1 MVTVLDLM
9 QVYQI
14 KNGKAGTLDYLVD
27 IINQAGV
34 NALIDRESLALEIL
48 RQCGTRDAR
57 YNTSEVFARF
67 AVNFFKREKS
77 YIDRTLLLL
86 AKEYDALDT
95 YSISREEKI
104 DRKHTEDIDEQRVDD
119 LETERTDNLTTTR
132 TDNLTDTRTDNLT
145 ATRTDNL
152 TERKTGSYTDEHFV
166 SAENESGVML
176 RTRDTHTDTDPAG
189 SGTLNTGT
197 QTNANT
203 GTQTNAATGTQT
215 HADTGTQT
223 TTNTG
228 SVHNTGLNE
237 FTHDDK
243 IIIGE
248 HGYKISPNVEFFNAL
263 KRNEFNI
270 YAELAEKFSDEMC
283 LCVF

>member
-14 KNGKAGTLDYLVD
+14 KNDKTGTLDYLVD

-34 NALIDRESLALEIL
+34 NALIDRETLALEIL
-48 RQCGTRDAR
+48 KQCGTRDAR

-67 AVNFFKREKS
+67 AVNFFKREQS

-104 DRKHTEDIDEQRVDD
+104 DRKHTEDLDEQRVDD
-119 LETERTDNLTTTR
+119 LETERTDNLK
-132 TDNLTDTRTDNLT
+132 

-152 TERKTGSYTDEHFV
+152 TERKTGSYTDEHYV

-176 RTRDTHTDTDPAG
+176 RTRDTHEDTDPAG
-189 SGTLNTGT
+189 SGTSNTGT
-197 QTNANT
+197 QTNAN
-203 GTQTNAATGTQT
+203 
-215 HADTGTQT
+215 TGTQT

-270 YAELAEKFSDEMC
+270 YTELAEKFSDEMC

>member
-14 KNGKAGTLDYLVD
+14 KQNKTNTLDYLVD
-27 IINQAGV
+27 IINESGV
-34 NALIDRESLALEIL
+34 NALIDRETLALEIL

-104 DRKHTEDIDEQRVDD
+104 DREHTEDLDEQRVDD
-119 LETERTDNLTTTR
+119 LKSERTDDL
-132 TDNLTDTRTDNLT
+132 L
-145 ATRTDNL
+145 
-152 TERKTGSYTDEHFV
+152 EHKSGSYTDEHYV
-166 SAENESGVML
+166 SAENETGVML
-176 RTRDTHTDTDPAG
+176 RTRDTHSDTDPED
-189 SGTLNTGT
+189 SGVSNTGT
-197 QTNANT
+197 QTT
-203 GTQTNAATGTQT
+203 E
-215 HADTGTQT
+215 
-223 TTNTG
+223 NTG
-228 SVHNTGLNE
+228 SVHNTGLNK

-263 KRNEFNI
+263 KRNEFNM
-270 YAELAEKFSDEMC
+270 YTELAEKFSDEMC

>member
-14 KNGKAGTLDYLVD
+14 KNDKTGTLDYLVD

-34 NALIDRESLALEIL
+34 NDLIDRETLALEIL

-67 AVNFFKREKS
+67 AVNFFKREQS
-77 YIDRTLLLL
+77 YVDRTLLLL

-104 DRKHTEDIDEQRVDD
+104 DREHTEDLDEQRVDD
-119 LETERTDNLTTTR
+119 LKSERTDDL
-132 TDNLTDTRTDNLT
+132 L
-145 ATRTDNL
+145 
-152 TERKTGSYTDEHFV
+152 ERKSGSYTEEHYV
-166 SAENESGVML
+166 SAENETGVML
-176 RTRDTHTDTDPAG
+176 RTRDTHTDTDAAG
-189 SGTLNTGT
+189 SGVSNTGT
-197 QTNANT
+197 QTT
-203 GTQTNAATGTQT
+203 E
-215 HADTGTQT
+215 
-223 TTNTG
+223 NTG
-228 SVHNTGLNE
+228 SVHNTGLNKL
-237 FTHDDK
+237 THDDK

-270 YAELAEKFSDEMC
+270 YTELAEKFSDEMC

>member
-1 MVTVLDLM
+1 M

-14 KNGKAGTLDYLVD
+14 KQNKTNTLDYLVD
-27 IINQAGV
+27 IINESGV
-34 NALIDRESLALEIL
+34 NALIDRETLALEIL

-104 DRKHTEDIDEQRVDD
+104 DRKHTEDINEQRVDN
-119 LETERTDNLTTTR
+119 LETK
-132 TDNLTDTRTDNLT
+132 RTDNLT

-152 TERKTGSYTDEHFV
+152 TERKTGSYTDEHYV

-176 RTRDTHTDTDPAG
+176 RTRDTHEDTDPAG
-189 SGTLNTGT
+189 SGTSNTGT

-203 GTQTNAATGTQT
+203 GTQTT
-215 HADTGTQT
+215 D
-223 TTNTG
+223 NTG

-270 YAELAEKFSDEMC
+270 YTELAEKFSDEMC

>member
-14 KNGKAGTLDYLVD
+14 KQNKTNTLDYLVD
-27 IINQAGV
+27 IINDSGV
-34 NALIDRESLALEIL
+34 NALIDRETLSLEIL
-48 RQCGTRDAR
+48 RKCGTRDAR

-95 YSISREEKI
+95 YSINREEKI

-119 LETERTDNLTTTR
+119 LETK
-132 TDNLTDTRTDNLT
+132 RTDNLT

-152 TERKTGSYTDEHFV
+152 TERKTGSYTDEHYV

-176 RTRDTHTDTDPAG
+176 RTRDTHEDTDPAG
-189 SGTLNTGT
+189 SGTSNTGT

-203 GTQTNAATGTQT
+203 GTQTT
-215 HADTGTQT
+215 D
-223 TTNTG
+223 NTG

-270 YAELAEKFSDEMC
+270 YTELAEKFSDEMC

>member
-14 KNGKAGTLDYLVD
+14 KNDKTGTLDYLVD

-34 NALIDRESLALEIL
+34 NALIDRETLALEIL

-95 YSISREEKI
+95 YAISREEKI
-104 DRKHTEDIDEQRVDD
+104 DRKHTEDLDEQRVDD
-119 LETERTDNLTTTR
+119 LETE
-132 TDNLTDTRTDNLT
+132 RTDNLT

-152 TERKTGSYTDEHFV
+152 TERKTGSYTDEHYV

-176 RTRDTHTDTDPAG
+176 RTRDTHEDTDPAG
-189 SGTLNTGT
+189 SGTSNTGT

-203 GTQTNAATGTQT
+203 GTQT
-215 HADTGTQT
+215 

-228 SVHNTGLNE
+228 SVL
-237 FTHDDK
+237 FACK
-243 IIIGE
+243 
-248 HGYKISPNVEFFNAL
+248 K
-263 KRNEFNI
+263 
-270 YAELAEKFSDEMC
+270 
-283 LCVF
+283 

>member
-14 KNGKAGTLDYLVD
+14 KQNKTNTLDYLVD
-27 IINQAGV
+27 IINESGV
-34 NALIDRESLALEIL
+34 NALIDRETLALEIL

-77 YIDRTLLLL
+77 YIDRTLLLM

-119 LETERTDNLTTTR
+119 LTTERTDDLLTTR
-132 TDNLTDTRTDNLT
+132 TDNLTD
-145 ATRTDNL
+145 TRTDNL
-152 TERKTGSYTDEHFV
+152 TERKTGSYTDEHYV

-176 RTRDTHTDTDPAG
+176 RTRDTHEDTDPVG
-189 SGTLNTGT
+189 SGIS
-197 QTNANT
+197 NT

-248 HGYKISPNVEFFNAL
+248 HGYKISPNIEFFNAL

-270 YAELAEKFSDEMC
+270 YTELAEKFSDEMC

>member
-1 MVTVLDLM
+1 MVTVLDLI

-14 KNGKAGTLDYLVD
+14 KNDKPGTLDYLVD
-27 IINQAGV
+27 IINQSGV
-34 NALIDRESLALEIL
+34 NALIDRETLALEIL

-132 TDNLTDTRTDNLT
+132 TDNLT
-145 ATRTDNL
+145 
-152 TERKTGSYTDEHFV
+152 ERKTGSYTDEHFV
-166 SAENESGVML
+166 SAENETGVML

-189 SGTLNTGT
+189 SGMINTGT
-197 QTNANT
+197 QTN
-203 GTQTNAATGTQT
+203 
-215 HADTGTQT
+215 ADTGTQT

-270 YAELAEKFSDEMC
+270 YTELAEKFSDEMC

>member
-14 KNGKAGTLDYLVD
+14 KNDKTGTLDYLVD

-34 NALIDRESLALEIL
+34 NSLIDRETLALEIL

-67 AVNFFKREKS
+67 AVNFFKREQS

-119 LETERTDNLTTTR
+119 LEEERTDNLTT
-132 TDNLTDTRTDNLT
+132 
-145 ATRTDNL
+145 TRTDNL
-152 TERKTGSYTDEHFV
+152 TERKTGSYTDEHYV

-176 RTRDTHTDTDPAG
+176 RTRDTHEDTDPAG
-189 SGTLNTGT
+189 SGTSNTGT
-197 QTNANT
+197 QTNAN
-203 GTQTNAATGTQT
+203 
-215 HADTGTQT
+215 TGTQT

-270 YAELAEKFSDEMC
+270 YTELAEKFSDEMC

>member
-14 KNGKAGTLDYLVD
+14 KNDKTGTLDYLVD
-27 IINQAGV
+27 IINQSGV
-34 NALIDRESLALEIL
+34 NVLIDRETLALEIL

-104 DRKHTEDIDEQRVDD
+104 DREHTEDLDEQRVDD
-119 LETERTDNLTTTR
+119 LKSERTDDL
-132 TDNLTDTRTDNLT
+132 L
-145 ATRTDNL
+145 
-152 TERKTGSYTDEHFV
+152 EHKSGSYTDEHYV
-166 SAENESGVML
+166 SAENETGVML
-176 RTRDTHTDTDPAG
+176 RTRDTHSDTDAED
-189 SGTLNTGT
+189 SGVSNTGT
-197 QTNANT
+197 QTT
-203 GTQTNAATGTQT
+203 E
-215 HADTGTQT
+215 
-223 TTNTG
+223 NTG
-228 SVHNTGLNE
+228 SVHNTGLNK

-270 YAELAEKFSDEMC
+270 YTELAEKFSDEMC

>member
-14 KNGKAGTLDYLVD
+14 KNDKPGTLDYLID
-27 IINQAGV
+27 IINQSGV
-34 NALIDRESLALEIL
+34 NALIDRETLALEIL

-104 DRKHTEDIDEQRVDD
+104 DREHTEDLDEQRVDD
-119 LETERTDNLTTTR
+119 LKSERTDDL
-132 TDNLTDTRTDNLT
+132 L
-145 ATRTDNL
+145 
-152 TERKTGSYTDEHFV
+152 EHKSGSYTDEHYV
-166 SAENESGVML
+166 SAENETGVML
-176 RTRDTHTDTDPAG
+176 RTRDTHSDTDAEN
-189 SGTLNTGT
+189 SGVSNTGT
-197 QTNANT
+197 QTT
-203 GTQTNAATGTQT
+203 E
-215 HADTGTQT
+215 
-223 TTNTG
+223 NTG
-228 SVHNTGLNE
+228 SVHNTGLNK

-270 YAELAEKFSDEMC
+270 YTELAEKFSDEMC

>member
-14 KNGKAGTLDYLVD
+14 KQNKTNTLDYLVD
-27 IINQAGV
+27 IINESGV
-34 NALIDRESLALEIL
+34 NALIDRETLALEIL
-48 RQCGTRDAR
+48 RQCGTREAR

-104 DRKHTEDIDEQRVDD
+104 DREHTEDLDEQRVDD
-119 LETERTDNLTTTR
+119 LKSERTDDL
-132 TDNLTDTRTDNLT
+132 L
-145 ATRTDNL
+145 
-152 TERKTGSYTDEHFV
+152 EHKSGSYTDEHYV
-166 SAENESGVML
+166 SAENETGVML
-176 RTRDTHTDTDPAG
+176 RTRDTHSDTDPED
-189 SGTLNTGT
+189 SGVSNTGT
-197 QTNANT
+197 QTT
-203 GTQTNAATGTQT
+203 E
-215 HADTGTQT
+215 
-223 TTNTG
+223 NTG
-228 SVHNTGLNE
+228 SVHNTGLNK

-263 KRNEFNI
+263 KRNEFNM
-270 YAELAEKFSDEMC
+270 YTELAEKFSDEMC